1 MKIYTKTGD
10 TGSTSLFGGQR
21 IPKNSPRIIAI
32 GAVDEYNASLGLA
45 QSQLIFILHSHSL
58 TLTTHPQPN
67 HHDLQNTLTFL
78 QNLAFDIGAALAS
91 PLPPQSKK
99 TSHAPTLNNS
109 LITQLEN
116 EIDRYTQPLP
126 PLKQFILPGGSELAA
141 RLHQARTICR
151 RAERAVARLTEQPN
165 PSPADGLSLILLNR
179 LSDLLFTLARYA
191 NHLENTPDI
200 PWSPSIPSNH

>member
-10 TGSTSLFGGQR
+10 DGSTSLFGGKR
-21 IPKNSPRIIAI
+21 IHKSHPRMTAI

-45 QSQLIFILHSHSL
+45 QSQITIILHTHSL

-67 HHDLQNTLTFL
+67 YHDLQNTITFL
-78 QNLAFDIGAALAS
+78 QNLAFDLGAALAS
-91 PLPPQSKK
+91 PPSPQSK
-99 TSHAPTLNNS
+99 NNS
-109 LITQLEN
+109 QNHHISNSIITQLEN

-141 RLHQARTICR
+141 RLHHARTICR
-151 RAERAVARLTEQPN
+151 RAERAVAHLTEQPA
-165 PSPADGLSLILLNR
+165 PSTADKLALIILNR

-191 NHLENTPDI
+191 NDLAKTPDI
-200 PWSPSIPSNH
+200 HWSHTTE